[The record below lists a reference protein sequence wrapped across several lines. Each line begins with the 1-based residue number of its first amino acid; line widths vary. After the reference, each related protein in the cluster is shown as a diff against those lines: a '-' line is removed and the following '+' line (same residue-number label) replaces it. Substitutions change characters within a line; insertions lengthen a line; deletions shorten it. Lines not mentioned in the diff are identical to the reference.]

1 MVAAAE
7 KTETLI
13 TEIPL
18 ADGLVI
24 GIYTATTVTVNDWVV
39 LSKAEATR
47 FGMALT
53 TADGTD
59 QEAFHSTNIL
69 KLNVTGAATILG
81 VFDSVK
87 SQGGAT

>member
-18 ADGLVI
+18 ADGLII
-24 GIYTATTVTVNDWVV
+24 GLYTATTVTVDDWVV
-39 LSKAEATR
+39 LSNAEAVR
-47 FGMALT
+47 FGIAST

-59 QEAFHSTNIL
+59 QEAYHSTNTL
-69 KLNVTGAATILG
+69 KMNVAGAASIMA

-87 SQGGAT
+87 STGGST